1 MRIAELLAEG
11 YPDTIAAF
19 SQEADANQVKKTVD
33 QYRDLVNRNQVSGTE
48 RNIDW
53 WRRQGWPAFKQ
64 FVDDKSTQAT
74 KTQVKRKRAA
84 GKSIMLKDTPEW
96 LVVIPL
102 DHDASCFHGRGSDWC
117 TARPSAHYFDSY
129 FLDKDVV
136 LIYCINKTT
145 GNKYAIASHR
155 DHDETE
161 LFDMK
166 DNTIS
171 AAEFQ
176 QATGFDPESLIKL
189 IPHDDPRIAQ
199 VKQSRRELLAK
210 IQQLMVIW
218 KRSDCT
224 RNAEIEQLLSQSKHP
239 ELCSRYVVSVGEIH
253 GPQPFPPIIAMAAV
267 KQGSRAIQYIAN
279 PSEAVQLAAVKQD
292 GWAIQYIKNPSEA
305 VQQAAIKKYGRAI
318 QYIKNPSEAVQQ
330 AAVNQDGRAIQY
342 IANPSEAVQQA
353 AVNQYGPAIQYIA
366 NPSEALQLAVV
377 RQDGSAI
384 QYITNPSEAVQLAAV
399 KQDGSAIQYIAN
411 PSEALQLAAVKQY
424 GRAIQYITNPS
435 EALQLAVV
443 RQDGRAIYYIKNPS
457 EAVQQAAVKQNGRA
471 IRYIKN
477 PSEALQLAAIKKYGS
492 EIQYIKNPSEA
503 LQQAAVNQDGRAI
516 RYIAN
521 PSEAV
526 QQAAVNQDG
535 WAIEYIK
542 NPSEALQLA
551 AVNQDGSAIQYI
563 KNPTPNVIK
572 LAAAQGYNR
581 QGNRIT

>member
-1 MRIAELLAEG
+1 MHMRIAELLAEG

-53 WRRQGWPAFKQ
+53 WRQQGWTAFKQ

-117 TARPSAHYFDSY
+117 TARPTAHYFDSY
-129 FLDKDVV
+129 FLDKDIV

-166 DNTIS
+166 NNNIS
-171 AAEFQ
+171 AAEFRR
-176 QATGFDPESLIKL
+176 ATGFDPRQLISL

-210 IQQLMVIW
+210 IRQLMVRW
-218 KRSDCT
+218 ETGDRT
-224 RNAEIEQLLSQSKHP
+224 RNAQIEQLLIQSKHP
-239 ELCSRYVVSVGEIH
+239 ELCSRYVAFVGERH

-267 KQGSRAIQYIAN
+267 KQDS
-279 PSEAVQLAAVKQD
+279 
-292 GWAIQYIKNPSEA
+292 
-305 VQQAAIKKYGRAI
+305 
-318 QYIKNPSEAVQQ
+318 
-330 AAVNQDGRAIQY
+330 
-342 IANPSEAVQQA
+342 
-353 AVNQYGPAIQYIA
+353 
-366 NPSEALQLAVV
+366 
-377 RQDGSAI
+377 SAI

-399 KQDGSAIQYIAN
+399 KQNGSAIEYIAN
-411 PSEALQLAAVKQY
+411 PSEAVQQAAVKQY
-424 GRAIQYITNPS
+424 VLAIEYITNPS
-435 EALQLAVV
+435 EALQLAAVN
-443 RQDGRAIYYIKNPS
+443 QDGSAIEYIANPSEAVQQAAVKQDGRAIHYIANPSEAVQQAAVKQYGRAIYYIKNPS
-457 EAVQQAAVKQNGRA
+457 EAVQQAAV
-471 IRYIKN
+471 
-477 PSEALQLAAIKKYGS
+477 
-492 EIQYIKNPSEA
+492 
-503 LQQAAVNQDGRAI
+503 NQDGWAI
-516 RYIAN
+516 QYIAN

-535 WAIEYIK
+535 WAIKYITNPNEAVQLAAVKQYGRAIKYIK
-542 NPSEALQLA
+542 NPNEAVQLA
-551 AVNQDGSAIQYI
+551 AVNQDGEAIYYI
-563 KNPTPNVIK
+563 TNPSEAVQQAAVNQNGEAIYYITNPTPNVIK

-581 QGNRIT
+581 GGSRIT

>member
-1 MRIAELLAEG
+1 MKIAELLAEG

-19 SQEADANQVKKTVD
+19 SAVADANQVKKTVD

-117 TARPSAHYFDSY
+117 TASPSAHYFDSY
-129 FLDKDVV
+129 FLDKDIV

-176 QATGFDPESLIKL
+176 QATGFDPRQLISL

-199 VKQSRRELLAK
+199 VKQSRRELLAE
-210 IQQLMVIW
+210 IQQLMVRW
-218 KRSDCT
+218 KRSDRT
-224 RNAEIEQLLSQSKHP
+224 RNAEIEQLLIQSKHP
-239 ELCSRYVVSVGEIH
+239 ELCSRYVVSVGERH

-267 KQGSRAIQYIAN
+267 KHDGRAIYYIAN
-279 PSEAVQLAAVKQD
+279 PSEAVQQAV
-292 GWAIQYIKNPSEA
+292 
-305 VQQAAIKKYGRAI
+305 VR
-318 QYIKNPSEAVQQ
+318 
-330 AAVNQDGRAIQY
+330 QDGRAIQY

-353 AVNQYGPAIQYIA
+353 AV
-366 NPSEALQLAVV
+366 
-377 RQDGSAI
+377 
-384 QYITNPSEAVQLAAV
+384 
-399 KQDGSAIQYIAN
+399 
-411 PSEALQLAAVKQY
+411 
-424 GRAIQYITNPS
+424 
-435 EALQLAVV
+435 
-443 RQDGRAIYYIKNPS
+443 
-457 EAVQQAAVKQNGRA
+457 KQNG
-471 IRYIKN
+471 
-477 PSEALQLAAIKKYGS
+477 
-492 EIQYIKNPSEA
+492 
-503 LQQAAVNQDGRAI
+503 
-516 RYIAN
+516 
-521 PSEAV
+521 
-526 QQAAVNQDG
+526 
-535 WAIEYIK
+535 WAIHYIK

-563 KNPTPNVIK
+563 ANPSEAVQQAAVKQYGSAIQYIANPSEAVQQAVVRQDGTAIYYIANPSEAVQQAAVNQNGRAIQYIANPSEAVQQAVVKQYGTAIYYIKNPSEAVQLAAVKQDGLAIQYIANPSEAVQLAAVKQYGRAIQYIANPTPNVIK

-581 QGNRIT
+581 RGNRIT

>member
-1 MRIAELLAEG
+1 MHMKIAELLAEG

-33 QYRDLVNRNQVSGTE
+33 AYRDLVTKNQVSGTE

-129 FLDKDVV
+129 FLDKDIV

-155 DHDETE
+155 DHDKTE
-161 LFDMK
+161 LFNMK
-166 DNTIS
+166 DKTIS

-176 QATGFDPESLIKL
+176 QATGFDPRQLIAL

-199 VKQSRRELLAK
+199 VKQSRRKLLAK
-210 IQQLMVIW
+210 IRQLMVRW

-224 RNAEIEQLLSQSKHP
+224 RNAEIEQLLIQSKHP
-239 ELCSRYVVSVGEIH
+239 ELCSRYVVSVGERH

-267 KQGSRAIQYIAN
+267 
-279 PSEAVQLAAVKQD
+279 
-292 GWAIQYIKNPSEA
+292 
-305 VQQAAIKKYGRAI
+305 
-318 QYIKNPSEAVQQ
+318 
-330 AAVNQDGRAIQY
+330 NQNGHAIQY

-353 AVNQYGPAIQYIA
+353 AVNQDSSAIQYIT
-366 NPSEALQLAVV
+366 NPSEEVQLAAVN
-377 RQDGSAI
+377 QNGPAI
-384 QYITNPSEAVQLAAV
+384 YYITNPSEAVQLAAV
-399 KQDGSAIQYIAN
+399 NQNGPAIQ
-411 PSEALQLAAVKQY
+411 
-424 GRAIQYITNPS
+424 
-435 EALQLAVV
+435 
-443 RQDGRAIYYIKNPS
+443 YIKNPS
-457 EAVQQAAVKQNGRA
+457 EAVQ
-471 IRYIKN
+471 
-477 PSEALQLAAIKKYGS
+477 LAAIK
-492 EIQYIKNPSEA
+492 
-503 LQQAAVNQDGRAI
+503 QDGRAI

-526 QQAAVNQDG
+526 QQAAVNRDG
-535 WAIEYIK
+535 RAIKYIK
-542 NPSEALQLA
+542 NPSEALQLAVVNRDGLTIKYITNPSEAVQLA

-563 KNPTPNVIK
+563 KNPSEAVQLAAVKQYGRAIKYIKNPSEAVQLAAVKQYGLTIQYITNPTPNVIK

>member
-1 MRIAELLAEG
+1 MHMRIAELLAEG

-19 SQEADANQVKKTVD
+19 SAVADANQVKKTVD
-33 QYRDLVNRNQVSGTE
+33 AYRDLVTKNQVSGTE

-53 WRRQGWPAFKQ
+53 WRQQGWPAFKQ

-117 TARPSAHYFDSY
+117 TASPSAHYFDSY
-129 FLDKDVV
+129 FLDKDIV

-210 IQQLMVIW
+210 IQQLMVRW
-218 KRSDCT
+218 KRSDRT
-224 RNAEIEQLLSQSKHP
+224 RNAEIEQLLIQSKHP
-239 ELCSRYVVSVGEIH
+239 ELCSRYVVSVGERH

-267 KQGSRAIQYIAN
+267 NQDGRTIQYIT
-279 PSEAVQLAAVKQD
+279 
-292 GWAIQYIKNPSEA
+292 
-305 VQQAAIKKYGRAI
+305 
-318 QYIKNPSEAVQQ
+318 NPSEAVQQ
-330 AAVNQDGRAIQY
+330 AAVNQHG
-342 IANPSEAVQQA
+342 
-353 AVNQYGPAIQYIA
+353 
-366 NPSEALQLAVV
+366 L
-377 RQDGSAI
+377 
-384 QYITNPSEAVQLAAV
+384 
-399 KQDGSAIQYIAN
+399 
-411 PSEALQLAAVKQY
+411 
-424 GRAIQYITNPS
+424 
-435 EALQLAVV
+435 
-443 RQDGRAIYYIKNPS
+443 
-457 EAVQQAAVKQNGRA
+457 
-471 IRYIKN
+471 
-477 PSEALQLAAIKKYGS
+477 
-492 EIQYIKNPSEA
+492 
-503 LQQAAVNQDGRAI
+503 AI
-516 RYIAN
+516 RYIA
-521 PSEAV
+521 
-526 QQAAVNQDG
+526 
-535 WAIEYIK
+535 
-542 NPSEALQLA
+542 
-551 AVNQDGSAIQYI
+551 
-563 KNPTPNVIK
+563 NPTPNVIK

-581 QGNRIT
+581 

>member
-1 MRIAELLAEG
+1 MHMKIAELLAEG

-33 QYRDLVNRNQVSGTE
+33 AYRDLVTKNQVSGTE

-129 FLDKDVV
+129 FLDKDIV

-155 DHDETE
+155 DHDKTE
-161 LFDMK
+161 LFNMK
-166 DNTIS
+166 DKTIS

-176 QATGFDPESLIKL
+176 QATGFDPRQLIAL

-199 VKQSRRELLAK
+199 VKQSRRKLLAK
-210 IQQLMVIW
+210 IRQLMVRW

-224 RNAEIEQLLSQSKHP
+224 RNAEIEQLLIQSKHP
-239 ELCSRYVVSVGEIH
+239 ELCSRYVVSVGERH

-267 KQGSRAIQYIAN
+267 
-279 PSEAVQLAAVKQD
+279 
-292 GWAIQYIKNPSEA
+292 
-305 VQQAAIKKYGRAI
+305 
-318 QYIKNPSEAVQQ
+318 
-330 AAVNQDGRAIQY
+330 NQNGHAIQY

-353 AVNQYGPAIQYIA
+353 AVNQDSSAIQYIKNPSEAVQQTAVKQYGLAIQYIA
-366 NPSEALQLAVV
+366 NPSEAVQQAAVN
-377 RQDGSAI
+377 QDSSAI

-399 KQDGSAIQYIAN
+399 NQNGPAIY
-411 PSEALQLAAVKQY
+411 
-424 GRAIQYITNPS
+424 YITNPS
-435 EALQLAVV
+435 EAVQLAAVN
-443 RQDGRAIYYIKNPS
+443 QNGPAIQYIKNPS
-457 EAVQQAAVKQNGRA
+457 EAVQ
-471 IRYIKN
+471 
-477 PSEALQLAAIKKYGS
+477 LAAIK
-492 EIQYIKNPSEA
+492 
-503 LQQAAVNQDGRAI
+503 QDGRAI

-526 QQAAVNQDG
+526 QQAAVNRDG
-535 WAIEYIK
+535 RAIKYIK
-542 NPSEALQLA
+542 NPSEALQLAVVNRDGLTIKYITNPSEAVQLA

-563 KNPTPNVIK
+563 KNPSEAVQLAAVKQYGRAIKYIKNPSEAVQLAAVKQYGLTIQYITNPTPNVIK

>member
-1 MRIAELLAEG
+1 MKIAELLAEG

-33 QYRDLVNRNQVSGTE
+33 AYRDLVTKNQVSGTE

-53 WRRQGWPAFKQ
+53 WRQQGWPAFKQ

-117 TARPSAHYFDSY
+117 TASPSAHYFDSY
-129 FLDKDVV
+129 FLDKDIV

-176 QATGFDPESLIKL
+176 QATGFDPRQLISL

-199 VKQSRRELLAK
+199 VKQSRRELLAE
-210 IQQLMVIW
+210 IQQLMARW
-218 KRSDCT
+218 KQSDRT
-224 RNAEIEQLLSQSKHP
+224 RNAEIEQLLIQSKHP

-267 KQGSRAIQYIAN
+267 KHAAPAIQYIAN
-279 PSEAVQLAAVKQD
+279 PSEAVQQAVVRQY
-292 GWAIQYIKNPSEA
+292 GWAIQYIT
-305 VQQAAIKKYGRAI
+305 
-318 QYIKNPSEAVQQ
+318 NPSEAVQQ
-330 AAVNQDGRAIQY
+330 AAVNQDG
-342 IANPSEAVQQA
+342 P
-353 AVNQYGPAIQYIA
+353 
-366 NPSEALQLAVV
+366 
-377 RQDGSAI
+377 
-384 QYITNPSEAVQLAAV
+384 
-399 KQDGSAIQYIAN
+399 AIQYIAN

-424 GRAIQYITNPS
+424 GWVIQ
-435 EALQLAVV
+435 
-443 RQDGRAIYYIKNPS
+443 
-457 EAVQQAAVKQNGRA
+457 
-471 IRYIKN
+471 
-477 PSEALQLAAIKKYGS
+477 
-492 EIQYIKNPSEA
+492 
-503 LQQAAVNQDGRAI
+503 
-516 RYIAN
+516 YIAN

-535 WAIEYIK
+535 TAIYYIANPSEALQLAAVNQDGTAIHYIA

-563 KNPTPNVIK
+563 TNPTPNVIK